1 MAIKQWFIQMAKVIK
16 RDDSH
21 TVQASSFA
29 HDVYDSKLLHSQG
42 IVSGVPNQTKVLAF
56 KVGHTRNQLYLLPIK
71 IDNLEPI
78 PSGATM
84 LYATNPDG
92 STIVGTIELTN
103 GGKLAINTQQ
113 DDLLAIIQGALSLL
127 QELQTFGSPTSQLPP
142 PNWIA
147 KAKTLQNRLDAI
159 AKYQ

>member
-1 MAIKQWFIQMAKVIK
+1 MAIKQFFLWMAQVIRRQDNHQAQVSGFAGEVYESK
-16 RDDSH
+16 ILH
-21 TVQASSFA
+21 T
-29 HDVYDSKLLHSQG
+29 QG
-42 IVSGVPNQTKVLAF
+42 MVSGVPDKTKVVAIQL
-56 KVGHTRNQLYLLPIK
+56 GHHRNKSYLLPYRLV
-71 IDNLEPI
+71 DLQPMEA
-78 PSGATM
+78 GATM

-113 DDLLAIIQGALSLL
+113 DDLLAIIQETLSLL